1 MNYFTLSKT
10 CRLTMFT
17 WTCAELLDQTDVVPT
32 CPTHGV
38 AGVRSVDSAK
48 GLMFI
53 CIEARHHLL
62 NRCTFEQFE
71 TEREKATAKLQ
82 PDWAEA
88 VVAG

>member
-1 MNYFTLSKT
+1 MGKKRT
-10 CRLTMFT
+10 CSLPLFT
-17 WTCAELLDQTDVVPT
+17 WTCTALQGQTEVVPT
-32 CPTHGV
+32 CRTHGV

-48 GLMFI
+48 ELMFI
-53 CIEARHHLL
+53 CVEARPHVL
-62 NRCTFEQFE
+62 NRCTLAQFE

>member
-38 AGVRSVDSAK
+38 AGVRSVDSAE
-48 GLMFI
+48 G
-53 CIEARHHLL
+53 
-62 NRCTFEQFE
+62 
-71 TEREKATAKLQ
+71 
-82 PDWAEA
+82 
-88 VVAG
+88 

>member
-1 MNYFTLSKT
+1 MGKKRT
-10 CRLTMFT
+10 CSLRLFT
-17 WTCAELLDQTDVVPT
+17 WTCAELQGQTEVVHT
-32 CPTHGV
+32 CRTHGV

-48 GLMFI
+48 ELMFI
-53 CIEARHHLL
+53 CVEARPHVL
-62 NRCTFEQFE
+62 NRCTLEQFE